1 MFNNILYHKLLI
13 ISFYKNNNINLND
26 LCKIYRISKESLYK
40 WIKRYDELQDLKKNN
55 VKNEL
60 VKLTIINY
68 FKSNKSINYK
78 DLALKNKK
86 CIKKNNSYN

>member
-1 MFNNILYHKLLI
+1 
-13 ISFYKNNNINLND
+13 
-26 LCKIYRISKESLYK
+26 
-40 WIKRYDELQDLKKNN
+40 KNN

>member
-40 WIKRYDELQDLKKNN
+40 WIKRYDELQDLK
-55 VKNEL
+55 
-60 VKLTIINY
+60 
-68 FKSNKSINYK
+68 
-78 DLALKNKK
+78 
-86 CIKKNNSYN
+86 

>member
-1 MFNNILYHKLLI
+1 LI